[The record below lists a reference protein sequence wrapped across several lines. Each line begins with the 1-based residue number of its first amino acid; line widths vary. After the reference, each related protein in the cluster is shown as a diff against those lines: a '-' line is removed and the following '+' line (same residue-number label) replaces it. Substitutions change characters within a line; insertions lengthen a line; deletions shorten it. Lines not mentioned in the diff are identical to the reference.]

1 MFFTLAASNISVVFT
16 AQTVAV
22 EQLWV
27 CALLHV
33 FGEVAADAGV
43 ALVGTVV
50 VELAL
55 SRMREHGRLVQ
66 LTSLL
71 HCQLLGGGG
80 AGGWR

>member
-1 MFFTLAASNISVVFT
+1 MFFTLAASNILVVFT

-22 EQLWV
+22 EQLGV

-33 FGEVAADAGV
+33 FGEVAVDVVV

-50 VELAL
+50 VKLAL
-55 SRMREHGRLVQ
+55 SRMREHSRLVQ

-71 HCQLLGGGG
+71 HRQLLGGGG